1 MITDIRYTGVMVDDL
16 DEGIQL
22 WKDLFGLEPINEIN
36 TNQYGVRAQMLGLNG
51 RPFVEVMTPASPD
64 VPLARM
70 MDERKNE
77 RNPHGEGVYLVAM
90 EVEDLEETLTN
101 IESKGGRIIRAEG
114 NSNIAWVHPLSTKM
128 VFIELSQ
135 KGFEGVPG
143 QRISS

>member
-1 MITDIRYTGVMVDDL
+1 MITNIRYTGVMVDDL
-16 DEGIQL
+16 DEGLQL

-77 RNPHGEGVYLVAM
+77 RNPYGEGVYLIAM
-90 EVEDLEETLTN
+90 EVEDLEETLTH

-114 NSNIAWVHPLSTKM
+114 NTNIAWVHPLSTKM

-143 QRISS
+143 QRVSS